1 MQLIDALLD
10 SVDGDRQVASRVRIG
25 LHWLAVESRHTGMA
39 HVFPGRPDFELP
51 NAGALQGME
60 VMELAAGLKSW
71 EPLEAGLGLAA
82 LSSLIDA
89 QGERLNVVDY
99 IMDRVPGQT
108 VTCIGRFP
116 FFPDLAQAA
125 KRAFLLEIN
134 PQAGELPSF
143 AAEEV
148 VPQSDLLILTATSLI
163 NKTMERLLELA
174 RAANATA
181 IVLGP
186 STPMSD
192 VLFDFGAS
200 VIAGIRVTDRVR
212 LFRSLSQ
219 GVKFYNKIDGIE
231 PVTRFRK

>member
-1 MQLIDALLD
+1 MKLVEALLD
-10 SVDGDRQVASRVRIG
+10 SVAGQRRQAARVRIG
-25 LHWLAVESRHTGMA
+25 LHWMAVESRHTGVA
-39 HVFPGRPDFELP
+39 HVFRGRPEFELP
-51 NAGALQGME
+51 DAGALDGKD
-60 VMELAAGLKSW
+60 VLELTAGLRSW

-89 QGERLNVVDY
+89 EGERLNVVDY
-99 IMDRVPGQT
+99 ILDRVPGKT

-116 FFPDLAQAA
+116 FFGRMAQSAA
-125 KRAFLLEIN
+125 RAYLLEMN

-148 VPQSDLLILTATSLI
+148 VPESDLLILTGTSLI
-163 NKTMERLLELA
+163 NKSMERLLELG
-174 RAANATA
+174 RNATT

-200 VIAGIRVTDRVR
+200 VIAGIRVVDRER
-212 LFRSLSQ
+212 LLRSLSQ
-219 GVKFYNKIDGIE
+219 GVKFYNKIEGIE

>member
-1 MQLIDALLD
+1 MKLVDALLD
-10 SVDGDRQVASRVRIG
+10 SVSGERQQAARVQIG
-25 LHWLAVESRHTGMA
+25 LHWMAVESRHTGVA
-39 HVFPGRPDFELP
+39 HVFRGRQDFELAD
-51 NAGALQGME
+51 AGDLQGKD
-60 VMELAAGLKSW
+60 VMELAAGLRSW
-71 EPLEAGLGLAA
+71 EPIEAGLGLAA

-89 QGERLNVVDY
+89 EGEKLNVFDY
-99 IMDRVPGQT
+99 IMTCAPGKT

-116 FFPDLAQAA
+116 FFERMAQSAA
-125 KRAFLLEIN
+125 RAYLLEMD
-134 PQAGELPSF
+134 PQAGELPPF

-148 VPQSDLLILTATSLI
+148 IPESDLVILTGTSLI
-163 NKTMERLLELA
+163 NKTMERLLELS
-174 RAANATA
+174 RNSTA

-200 VIAGIRVTDRVR
+200 VIAGIRVVDRER
-212 LFRSLSQ
+212 LFRSLAQ

>member
-1 MQLIDALLD
+1 MKLVEALLD
-10 SVDGDRQVASRVRIG
+10 SVAGQRRQAARVRIG
-25 LHWLAVESRHTGMA
+25 LHWMAVESRHTGVA
-39 HVFPGRPDFELP
+39 HVFRGRPEFELP
-51 NAGALQGME
+51 DAGALDGKD
-60 VMELAAGLKSW
+60 VLELTAGLHSW

-89 QGERLNVVDY
+89 EGERLNVVDY
-99 IMDRVPGQT
+99 ILDRVPGKT

-116 FFPDLAQAA
+116 FFGRMAQSAA
-125 KRAFLLEIN
+125 RAYLLEMN

-148 VPQSDLLILTATSLI
+148 VPESDLLILTGTSLI
-163 NKTMERLLELA
+163 NKSMERLLELG
-174 RAANATA
+174 RNATT

-200 VIAGIRVTDRVR
+200 VIAGIRVVDRER
-212 LFRSLSQ
+212 LLRSLSQ
-219 GVKFYNKIDGIE
+219 GVKFYNKIEGIE